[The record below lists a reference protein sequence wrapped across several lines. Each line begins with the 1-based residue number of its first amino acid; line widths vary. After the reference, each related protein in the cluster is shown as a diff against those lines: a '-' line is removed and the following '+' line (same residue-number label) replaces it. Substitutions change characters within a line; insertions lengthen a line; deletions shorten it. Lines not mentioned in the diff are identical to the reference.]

1 MWFSC
6 KPFIYIKTGDI
17 FDRFVYVFNFHGR
30 VGMMPQCTW
39 EWCRSA
45 RAHAFGV
52 IDFCLWLVPWRFLRE
67 CPWLIL
73 DDYLNTCTFVNYSP
87 TERNIYWK
95 WPLLTPSLK
104 IPYVTIF
111 NIPLYSLLLFIA
123 AIYLFP
129 AICLALQILE
139 LYN

>member
-17 FDRFVYVFNFHGR
+17 FDTFVYVFNFHGR
-30 VGMMPQCTW
+30 VEMMPQCT
-39 EWCRSA
+39 CA
-45 RAHAFGV
+45 RIWSHRLLFMACPMEILAWV
-52 IDFCLWLVPWRFLRE
+52 SLAYPWWLSKYMYICKLLANRTQYLLKMTFINPVPE
-67 CPWLIL
+67 K
-73 DDYLNTCTFVNYSP
+73 N
-87 TERNIYWK
+87 
-95 WPLLTPSLK
+95 
-104 IPYVTIF
+104 PYVTIF

-123 AIYLFP
+123 ALYFFP